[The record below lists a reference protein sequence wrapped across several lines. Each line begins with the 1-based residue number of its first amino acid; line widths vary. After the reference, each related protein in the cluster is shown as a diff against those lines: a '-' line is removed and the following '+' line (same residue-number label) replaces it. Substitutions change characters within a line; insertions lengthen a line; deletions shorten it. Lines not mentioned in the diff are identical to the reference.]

1 MSTAD
6 ELVAMRVLKYIM
18 AVEQVLSNIR
28 LDDVKHPEVREVI
41 NLSKA
46 YLNDS
51 KYYFSSKDY
60 ITSLS
65 CIAYAEGLL
74 DALRILGIINFYWER
89 PKVRKVMV
97 GGTFDI
103 IHPGHIHYLSEA
115 SKLGLVYAV
124 VARDSTV
131 RRIKGKE
138 PVNDELTRLEVVNSL
153 KFVYSAVL
161 GNEENIFKSIEVV
174 KPDVILLG
182 PDQPVDE
189 QSISKYLDV
198 IGLKAEV
205 LRLSSRYKSEI
216 ASTTNIINKILK
228 LYCGNYIMCK

>member
-6 ELVAMRVLKYIM
+6 ESIAMRVLKYIM
-18 AVEQVLSNIR
+18 NVEQVLNSIR
-28 LDDVKHPEVREVI
+28 LDNIRAPEVKEVV

-51 KYYFSSKDY
+51 KYYFSNKDY

-74 DALRILGIINFYWER
+74 DALRILGIINFHWER
-89 PKVRKVMV
+89 PKVHRVMV

-103 IHPGHIHYLSEA
+103 IHPGHIYYLSEA

-131 RRIKGKE
+131 RRVKGRE

-153 KFVYSAVL
+153 KFVYKAVL
-161 GNEENIFKSIEVV
+161 GDEENIFKSIEVV

-189 QSISKYLDV
+189 RLISRYLDT

-205 LRLSSRYKSEI
+205 LRLPSRYKSET
-216 ASTTNIINKILK
+216 ASTTNIINRILK
-228 LYCGNYIMCK
+228 LYCE

>member
-6 ELVAMRVLKYIM
+6 ESIAMRVLKYIM
-18 AVEQVLSNIR
+18 NVEQVLNSIR
-28 LDDVKHPEVREVI
+28 LDDIRNPEVKEVVS
-41 NLSKA
+41 LSKA
-46 YLNDS
+46 YSNDS
-51 KYYFSSKDY
+51 KYYFSNKDY

-74 DALRILGIINFYWER
+74 DALRILGIINFHWER
-89 PKVRKVMV
+89 PKVRRVMV

-103 IHPGHIHYLSEA
+103 IHPGHIYYLSEA

-131 RRIKGKE
+131 RRVKGRE

-153 KFVYSAVL
+153 KFVYKAVL
-161 GNEENIFKSIEVV
+161 GDEENIFKSIEVV

-189 QSISKYLDV
+189 RLISRYLDT

-205 LRLSSRYKSEI
+205 LRLPSRYKSET

-228 LYCGNYIMCK
+228 LYCE

>member
-6 ELVAMRVLKYIM
+6 ESIAMRVLKYIM
-18 AVEQVLSNIR
+18 NVEQVLNSIR
-28 LDDVKHPEVREVI
+28 LDNIRDPEVKEVV

-51 KYYFSSKDY
+51 KYYFSNKDY

-74 DALRILGIINFYWER
+74 DALRILGIINFHWER
-89 PKVRKVMV
+89 PKVHRVMV

-103 IHPGHIHYLSEA
+103 IHPGHIYYLSEA

-131 RRIKGKE
+131 RRVKGRE

-153 KFVYSAVL
+153 KFVYKAVL
-161 GNEENIFKSIEVV
+161 GDEENIFKSIEVV

-189 QSISKYLDV
+189 RLISRYLDT

-205 LRLSSRYKSEI
+205 LRLPSRYKSET
-216 ASTTNIINKILK
+216 ASTTNIINRILK
-228 LYCGNYIMCK
+228 LYCE

>member
-6 ELVAMRVLKYIM
+6 ESIAMRVLKYIM
-18 AVEQVLSNIR
+18 NVEQVLNSIK
-28 LDDVKHPEVREVI
+28 LDDIRNPEVKEVVS
-41 NLSKA
+41 LSKA

-51 KYYFSSKDY
+51 KYYFSNKDY

-74 DALRILGIINFYWER
+74 DALRILGIINFHWER
-89 PKVRKVMV
+89 PKVRRVMV

-103 IHPGHIHYLSEA
+103 IHPGHIYYLSEA

-131 RRIKGKE
+131 RRVKGRE

-153 KFVYSAVL
+153 KFVYKAVL
-161 GNEENIFKSIEVV
+161 GDEENIFKSIEVV

-189 QSISKYLDV
+189 RLISRYLDA

-205 LRLSSRYKSEI
+205 LRLPSRYKSET

-228 LYCGNYIMCK
+228 LYCE

>member
-6 ELVAMRVLKYIM
+6 ESIAMRVLKYIM
-18 AVEQVLSNIR
+18 NVEQVLDSIR
-28 LDDVKHPEVREVI
+28 LDDIRNPEVKEVV
-41 NLSKA
+41 NLSKT

-51 KYYFSSKDY
+51 KYYFSNKDY

-74 DALRILGIINFYWER
+74 DALRILGIINFHWER
-89 PKVRKVMV
+89 PKVRRVMV

-103 IHPGHIHYLSEA
+103 IHPGHIYYLSEA

-131 RRIKGKE
+131 RRVKGRE

-153 KFVYSAVL
+153 KFVYKAVL

-189 QSISKYLDV
+189 RLISRHLDT

-205 LRLSSRYKSEI
+205 LRLPSRYKSEI
-216 ASTTNIINKILK
+216 ASTTNIISRILK
-228 LYCGNYIMCK
+228 LYCE

>member
-6 ELVAMRVLKYIM
+6 ESIAMRVLKYIM
-18 AVEQVLSNIR
+18 NVEQVLNSTR
-28 LDDVKHPEVREVI
+28 LDDIRNPEVKEVV

-51 KYYFSSKDY
+51 KYYFSNKDY

-74 DALRILGIINFYWER
+74 DALRILGIINFHWER
-89 PKVRKVMV
+89 PKVHRVMV

-103 IHPGHIHYLSEA
+103 IHPGHIYYLSEA

-131 RRIKGKE
+131 RRVKGRE

-153 KFVYSAVL
+153 KFVYKAVL
-161 GNEENIFKSIEVV
+161 GDEENIFKSIEVV

-189 QSISKYLDV
+189 RLISRYLDT

-205 LRLSSRYKSEI
+205 LRLPSRYKSET
-216 ASTTNIINKILK
+216 ASTTNIINRILK
-228 LYCGNYIMCK
+228 LYCE

>member
-6 ELVAMRVLKYIM
+6 ESIAMRVLKYIM
-18 AVEQVLSNIR
+18 NVEQVLNSTR
-28 LDDVKHPEVREVI
+28 LDDIRDPEVKEVV

-51 KYYFSSKDY
+51 KYYFSNKDY

-74 DALRILGIINFYWER
+74 DALRILGIINFHWER
-89 PKVRKVMV
+89 PKVHRVMV

-103 IHPGHIHYLSEA
+103 IHPGHIYYLSEA

-131 RRIKGKE
+131 RRVKGRE

-153 KFVYSAVL
+153 KFVYKAVL
-161 GNEENIFKSIEVV
+161 GDEENIFKSIEVV

-189 QSISKYLDV
+189 RLISRYLDT

-205 LRLSSRYKSEI
+205 LRLPSRYKSET
-216 ASTTNIINKILK
+216 ASTTNIINRILK
-228 LYCGNYIMCK
+228 LYCE